1 MADRLERR
9 SCHSDCSIGS
19 AARAAQA
26 DIEWGGRQQ
35 GLGVAGSQRFAVRL
49 AGRLFRVARMPT
61 ECRDLRPHVSPT
73 RARLSAR
80 RCDGCERVCVDT
92 PARLGK
98 LSYQLCYRDVMA
110 QREKRSISLPPE
122 LAAEIDK
129 AAASEGT
136 TVSAWIATTAAH
148 RLRLDAGRQ
157 GIAAWERQHGA
168 LTAEELA
175 NGLARAR
182 AMLGREGSKRKAS

>member
-1 MADRLERR
+1 
-9 SCHSDCSIGS
+9 
-19 AARAAQA
+19 
-26 DIEWGGRQQ
+26 
-35 GLGVAGSQRFAVRL
+35 
-49 AGRLFRVARMPT
+49 
-61 ECRDLRPHVSPT
+61 
-73 RARLSAR
+73 
-80 RCDGCERVCVDT
+80 
-92 PARLGK
+92 
-98 LSYQLCYRDVMA
+98 MA

-182 AMLGREGSKRKAS
+182 AMLRREGSNRKAS